1 MIMKSFETLQDYQT
15 VTQGHE
21 ASKCYWEKGTS
32 GLTRHGLATNLQ
44 LVFKTCIV
52 CKVQWSEA
60 Q

>member
-15 VTQGHE
+15 VTQGQE

-44 LVFKTCIV
+44 LVFKTCIM